1 MVNTNMMRSN
11 LVLGGWLV
19 WMCAACDR
27 PITSCVDVP
36 DHPLCAV
43 ADAGMDGGNRD
54 GGDAERDSGRPD
66 AGRDAGPCGMACTGD
81 TPHCD
86 EASRSCVECL
96 ERSQCTTTALPAC
109 VDGACEECGA
119 NTDCSTAAASRC
131 EANSCVACAGDGDC
145 SHVAGLNVC
154 VDGACVACRTG
165 SNCASGVC
173 LLSTNTCAPTGG
185 TGTRCS
191 ECVRDDEC
199 QAGMLCVPMRF
210 GATSVGNFCAWR
222 QDATGTGAPAGNCF
236 NSPPYVRNTTAT
248 SVDGIVT
255 NVCVLR
261 TSTCAA
267 HRHFSQPLCSMD
279 ADCGAPSVNDGFC
292 VMGSHCTAGCTTYED
307 CPCTDISCTSQ
318 YDCVAGTCS
327 LSRRCDRTM
336 MPAVCED

>member
-1 MVNTNMMRSN
+1 MSSSTPTF
-11 LVLGGWLV
+11 LFVLCLLG
-19 WMCAACDR
+19 ACDTASCPEGSIPDTGR
-27 PITSCVDVP
+27 CITANHV
-36 DHPLCAV
+36 
-43 ADAGMDGGNRD
+43 GMDGGNRD

-222 QDATGTGAPAGNCF
+222 RDATGTGAPAGNCF
-236 NSPPYVRNTTAT
+236 NSPPYVRDVTAT
-248 SVDGIVT
+248 SIDGVAT
-255 NVCVLR
+255 SVCVLR
-261 TSTCAA
+261 TSTCEA
-267 HRHFSQPLCSMD
+267 HEDFSRKACTMPGMADS
-279 ADCGAPSVNDGFC
+279 DCGAPSVNDGFC
-292 VMGSHCTAGCTTYED
+292 APGSRCTVECTTYED
-307 CPCTDISCTSQ
+307 CPCIGPSCTRQ
-318 YDCVAGTCS
+318 YDCIADTCS
-327 LSRRCDRTM
+327 LSRRCDRTV
-336 MPAVCED
+336 MPVVCED